1 MLPIL
6 QCNTVLEELWTCL
19 AAGAK
24 SEVLQ
29 LPAILISD
37 ALDRHPEKDNIVEAI
52 IKLVADECLPRT
64 MVIAACSYLLAV
76 CGRYVRFYVTRINAT
91 LFTEISQTTFNLCA
105 MIVANLACESSFC
118 TGHIMQKI
126 HRHHRPSCWTYKNH
140 DWISQTAQRVLKRA
154 MKITCSSDIQIRRY
168 TLVRWFVFNEVNI
181 HNSCLTY

>member
-105 MIVANLACESSFC
+105 E
-118 TGHIMQKI
+118 
-126 HRHHRPSCWTYKNH
+126 RPIFEGPPTKNPLT
-140 DWISQTAQRVLKRA
+140 DRY
-154 MKITCSSDIQIRRY
+154 QI
-168 TLVRWFVFNEVNI
+168 LNK
-181 HNSCLTY
+181 SLPP